1 MLIIFLGWYSDGFC
15 CISSGDVFVSLG
27 IIDFKCRKIICY
39 DYESKNVKF
48 EIEKDEDGN
57 GIFKGGE
64 FVFYVVENKNGD
76 VCVLD

>member
-15 CISSGDVFVSLG
+15 CFSSGDVFVSLG

-76 VCVLD
+76 VCVSD